1 MPAEIIIPVVIIGGG
16 GCGLTLSSFLS
27 NYGIDHVLIERH
39 TGTSDLPKAHY
50 LNQRT
55 MEILQAHNMV
65 DEIFQK
71 TCPPRHMSQVAWQTS
86 LGGHDALDRRL
97 IHKIECFGGDGGS
110 EYAQSYKRDAP
121 LRSGNLPLFR
131 LEPILKALAKRNNHG
146 KILFG
151 HQMLDFVE
159 DDSRV
164 RTTVVNGDGTK
175 TIYRSQYLVAADG
188 GRTVGPKLGIEMRGP
203 RNITDMVSVHFSA
216 DLSEYWDDRYFACHF
231 INGENGTVFESGAIV
246 PMGPTW
252 GSSSEEWVFHF
263 GFAMDDEAR
272 HDESALVPR
281 IRELLKTPDLV
292 LQVHKISH
300 WAIERVLADSYRKG
314 RVFLAGDAGNR
325 RPPTTGL
332 GLNTAI
338 EDSLNLAWKLA
349 MVISG
354 GAKDSILDTYE
365 PERRAV
371 GEINCDWG
379 LFTFNNS
386 AVINTVMGLL
396 PGKKEHNKTQ
406 FELLLED
413 SDRGSTF
420 RAQVARIIESQ
431 SVEFCAHGI
440 ELGFGY
446 NKGLFLP
453 DGSVPAKR
461 DPLGLQY
468 FPTTKPG
475 HRLPHAWIEKS
486 RGQIISTHHIVSHH
500 LAFALI
506 TDEKGSTWVSAAGRI
521 AACIGNNA
529 LIVAQIGDRCPYRDY
544 EDSWAHLKGV
554 QPGGAILVRP
564 DNIVAWRSIY
574 PSKRNGKELEEA
586 VDILLGGL
594 REDSEHNQGA
604 SRPKL

>member
-1 MPAEIIIPVVIIGGG
+1 MATEIAIPVVIIGGG

-39 TGTSDLPKAHY
+39 TGTSVLPKAHY

-65 DEIFQK
+65 DEILQK

-86 LGGHDALDRRL
+86 LGGLDRLDRQL

-110 EYAQSYKRDAP
+110 PYAQSYKQDAP

-131 LEPILKALAKRNNHG
+131 LEPILKALAERNNPG
-146 KILFG
+146 KVLFG
-151 HQMLDFVE
+151 HTMLDFAE
-159 DDSRV
+159 DDTGV
-164 RTTVVNGDGTK
+164 RTTVVDAEGNQ

-188 GRTVGPKLGIEMRGP
+188 GRSIGPKLGIEMRGP
-203 RNITDMVSVHFSA
+203 RNISDMVSVHFSA

-231 INGENGTVFESGAIV
+231 INGESGTVFESGAIV

-252 GSSSEEWVFHF
+252 GSASEEWVFHF

-272 HDESALVPR
+272 HDESALIPR
-281 IRELLKTPDLV
+281 IRELLKIPNLE
-292 LQVHKISH
+292 LKVHKISH

-314 RVFLAGDAGNR
+314 RIFLAGDAGNR

-349 MVISG
+349 MVVKG
-354 GAKDSILDTYE
+354 QADESILDTYE

-379 LFTFNNS
+379 LFTFSNS

-396 PGKKEHNKTQ
+396 PGKEEHNKTQ
-406 FELLLED
+406 FELLLENT
-413 SDRGSTF
+413 DRGSTF

-440 ELGFGY
+440 ELGFRY
-446 NKGLFLP
+446 NNGLILP
-453 DGSVPAKR
+453 DGSIPAKR

-468 FPTTKPG
+468 YPTTKPG
-475 HRLPHAWIEKS
+475 HRLPHAWIQKTKGE
-486 RGQIISTHHIVSHH
+486 IISTHHLVRDS
-500 LAFALI
+500 LGFALI
-506 TDEKGSTWVSAAGRI
+506 TDGEGSDWVSAGERI
-521 AACIGNNA
+521 AACMGIT
-529 LIVAQIGDRCPYRDY
+529 LVVAQIGDRCPYRDY
-544 EDSWAHLKGV
+544 EDRWMNLKGI

-574 PSKRNGKELEEA
+574 PSRRNGKEVEEA
-586 VDILLGGL
+586 LDMLLRGL
-594 REDSEHNQGA
+594 PESPQT
-604 SRPKL
+604 